1 MTTGT
6 DFTVATTIQR
16 ALAKAHELACAFLA
30 SLPERPVSLVPSADE
45 MATDLDEAL
54 PETGSDPAAVL
65 EEWVTRAERGITA
78 SPGPRFFGFVT
89 GGVTPAA
96 LAGDCRPIAERAR
109 RKVSP
114 IDRRLFQS
122 APLVGVTMIRS
133 TVALAGRRQAATIA
147 SATELG
153 SIICSRGQ

>member
-6 DFTVATTIQR
+6 DFTVATTTQR

-96 LAGDCRPIAERAR
+96 LAGDW
-109 RKVSP
+109 
-114 IDRRLFQS
+114 L
-122 APLVGVTMIRS
+122 
-133 TVALAGRRQAATIA
+133 A
-147 SATELG
+147 SAIDQNAGLWASSPRQRRPSSSSCAG
-153 SIICSRGQ
+153 LKRCSDCRQHGPVP